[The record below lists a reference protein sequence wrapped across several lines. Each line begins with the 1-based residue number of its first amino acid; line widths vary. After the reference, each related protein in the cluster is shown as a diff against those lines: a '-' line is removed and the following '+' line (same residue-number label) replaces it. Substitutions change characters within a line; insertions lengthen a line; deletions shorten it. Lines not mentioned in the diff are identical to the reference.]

1 MKIGIVGCGT
11 IGAEV
16 ALAIFKGS
24 LAHYE
29 LCGLYDLNEH
39 QATSLSNRLD
49 GQVPVLALDRLI
61 DISDIVFE
69 ATSKGAMPDIVD
81 QVIQQGKSVVAMSV
95 GGLADRPDLLDKVE
109 AKGVKMFL
117 PSGAIGGIDALL
129 AAKEAGLDKVELT
142 TTKHPRSLH
151 GAPYLIK
158 KGVTLDGIN
167 KPTVIFEGWAREAIQ
182 GFPANANVA
191 VTLSIAGIGV
201 DRTKVK
207 IIADPGSKK
216 TRHEIFAEG
225 PFGSLHTVTEGVV
238 APTNPR
244 TGYLAI
250 LSAIAALRRVVSST
264 RVGT

>member
-1 MKIGIVGCGT
+1 LKIGIVGCGT

-16 ALAIFKGS
+16 ALAVFRGS
-24 LAHYE
+24 LPHYE
-29 LCGLYDLNEH
+29 LCGLYDLNEQ
-39 QATSLSNRLD
+39 QAALLSNRLD

-61 DISDIVFE
+61 ELSDLVFE
-69 ATSKGAMPDIVD
+69 ATSKEAMSGVVD
-81 QVIQQGKSVVAMSV
+81 QIIQQGKSVVAMSV
-95 GGLADRPDLLDKVE
+95 GGLADRPDLLEKVE
-109 AKGVKMFL
+109 AKGVKMYL

-151 GAPYLIK
+151 GAPYFIK
-158 KGVTLDGIN
+158 KSVTLEGIN
-167 KPTVIFEGWAREAIQ
+167 KPTVIFEGCAREAIQ

-191 VTLSIAGIGV
+191 ITLSIAGIGV

-216 TRHEIFAEG
+216 TKHEIFAEG
-225 PFGSLHTVTEGVV
+225 PFGSIHTITEGIA
-238 APTNPR
+238 APANPR

-250 LSAIAALRRVVSST
+250 LSAIAVLRRVVSST